1 MGKATRTVAQQERQ
15 IEALQSQV
23 DEIPLGAGR
32 FTNFKVGGI
41 FRQSVSIYGQI
52 KAVSRCK
59 C

>member
-1 MGKATRTVAQQERQ
+1 MGKATRTVTQQERQ

-23 DEIPLGAGR
+23 DEIPLGTGR

-41 FRQSVSIYGQI
+41 LRESFSIRGQI
-52 KAVSRCK
+52 KAVWRCK